1 MQVALTG
8 GTGFVGANVVRQLLA
23 RGDRVR
29 CLIRKKRMALDGL
42 DVDLLPVPLEDTDPG
57 VEALARALEG
67 CEGVYHVA
75 GLFDPSPGGL
85 ERMRSVHVDAT
96 RALLRACD
104 MAGVRRL
111 VLCSSSITVGFG
123 TRDAPGDEDTPLE
136 PGAIYGTG
144 TALRAYHDTKLEAEQ
159 LGATWPGSTEVVTV
173 NPDFILGAWD
183 VKPTSG
189 QLVVSMAKGFVPVY
203 PRGGKCFQDADDC
216 ALGHLYAMDKGQAG
230 RRYLLGNENLS
241 YQQFMGIV
249 ARVVGRRRPVL
260 PVPNLAVRV
269 AGSVG
274 KRLARLDAH
283 RFAGLDPYVLRSMQQ
298 ERYRTAQRSFSELGV
313 PRTPIVEA
321 VEKAHRWFVE
331 HGYCP

>member
-1 MQVALTG
+1 M
-8 GTGFVGANVVRQLLA
+8 
-23 RGDRVR
+23 
-29 CLIRKKRMALDGL
+29 
-42 DVDLLPVPLEDTDPG
+42 
-57 VEALARALEG
+57 
-67 CEGVYHVA
+67 
-75 GLFDPSPGGL
+75 
-85 ERMRSVHVDAT
+85 
-96 RALLRACD
+96 
-104 MAGVRRL
+104 
-111 VLCSSSITVGFG
+111 
-123 TRDAPGDEDTPLE
+123 
-136 PGAIYGTG
+136 
-144 TALRAYHDTKLEAEQ
+144 
-159 LGATWPGSTEVVTV
+159 VTV

-249 ARVVGRRRPVL
+249 ARVVGRQRPVL

-321 VEKAHRWFVE
+321 VEKAHRWFVD